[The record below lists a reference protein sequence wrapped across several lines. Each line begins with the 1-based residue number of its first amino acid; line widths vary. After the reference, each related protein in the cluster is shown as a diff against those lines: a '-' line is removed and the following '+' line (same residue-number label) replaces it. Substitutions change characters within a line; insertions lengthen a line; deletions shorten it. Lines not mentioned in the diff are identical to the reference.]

1 MSLRANLI
9 YEAGDISARIEQVM
23 VAEQDDL
30 SVDMPAADRQHLMG
44 LLPEMP
50 ERLLI
55 RKRREDRLS
64 QEDRAALKALGYV
77 E

>member
-1 MSLRANLI
+1 LI
-9 YEAGDISARIEQVM
+9 DSEVGQEIYDLATDF
-23 VAEQDDL
+23 AEQDDL
-30 SVDMPAADRQHLMG
+30 SVDTLAADRQHLMS

-64 QEDRAALKALGYV
+64 GEDRAALKALGYV